1 LKITQKLE
9 RILGEFRKSLEL
21 VAASRTIP
29 SRLELRANNF
39 RVISGNQNLVSNS
52 EIKTVQVDIE
62 LGSRTVTLP
71 QNCVLEERVF
81 RGETRETA
89 YPDVKE
95 LARTLAVL
103 GESNGIL
110 QFAGFQI
117 LPQTFPADLHV
128 RFVFL
133 FPQNHN
139 YPLSLRDLLLAPQGS
154 DIAPVPRNYRFL
166 LPTKLAQAIL
176 SVHSRNLVHKDIRPE
191 TVVVFDAVEASHF
204 PKRIGDLYLT
214 GWHLIRKATAASS
227 RQSGVNEWAV
237 SMYQHPSRQRQVP
250 EGRLNFKYT
259 VGHDIYSLGVCMLEL
274 GLWKSL
280 VSYDATG
287 VASESPLLLEHERC
301 WKEQHSA
308 EVRTKT

>member
-1 LKITQKLE
+1 
-9 RILGEFRKSLEL
+9 
-21 VAASRTIP
+21 
-29 SRLELRANNF
+29 
-39 RVISGNQNLVSNS
+39 
-52 EIKTVQVDIE
+52 
-62 LGSRTVTLP
+62 
-71 QNCVLEERVF
+71 
-81 RGETRETA
+81 
-89 YPDVKE
+89 
-95 LARTLAVL
+95 
-103 GESNGIL
+103 
-110 QFAGFQI
+110 
-117 LPQTFPADLHV
+117 
-128 RFVFL
+128 
-133 FPQNHN
+133 
-139 YPLSLRDLLLAPQGS
+139 
-154 DIAPVPRNYRFL
+154 
-166 LPTKLAQAIL
+166 
-176 SVHSRNLVHKDIRPE
+176 
-191 TVVVFDAVEASHF
+191 VVVFDAVEASHF

-308 EVRTKT
+308 EVRTKTRAEIEQQAFLSLADQPLAYEMGEKYSQLVIMCLSCLEKGFGNKNQFLDNASKDWTTEGIQFIKRVVLELHKSSQMDI